1 MVVLAGPGE
10 ATQEGSH
17 AKFSFLFIQRHPEA
31 FRGLR
36 LVGCQCRGIQHFR
49 SSTSNAQLQHMI
61 SRIRTSWPAPMV
73 RAGARR
79 KARASRPRRATPQP

>member
-1 MVVLAGPGE
+1 MVVLAGLGE

-36 LVGCQCRGIQHFR
+36 LVARVGGGVCAGGSPQGATSVPSDPHLVAGTDGPSRGSQE
-49 SSTSNAQLQHMI
+49 
-61 SRIRTSWPAPMV
+61 
-73 RAGARR
+73 GEG
-79 KARASRPRRATPQP
+79 